1 MAWLELLMCSLRESK
16 FTELIKLQT
25 LIKVI
30 IEQGEVSNSIRRREG
45 REGHLGG
52 EAGKWSLQKRKLFGD
67 RYGISPK
74 GRTNQRCRHT
84 SVYMTWI

>member
-30 IEQGEVSNSIRRREG
+30 TEQGEVSNSIGRREE
-45 REGHLGG
+45 REGHLGERLANG
-52 EAGKWSLQKRKLFGD
+52 PCRKESSLVIDMESAQRAGLTRD
-67 RYGISPK
+67 ADIPVC
-74 GRTNQRCRHT
+74 T
-84 SVYMTWI
+84 

>member
-45 REGHLGG
+45 REGHLGERQANG
-52 EAGKWSLQKRKLFGD
+52 PCRKESSFQNPKTILPKVNCNVCLLVGSSYLGD
-67 RYGISPK
+67 
-74 GRTNQRCRHT
+74 
-84 SVYMTWI
+84 